1 MPEHKDLTGANL
13 HEPKDVATAN
23 VDEVYV
29 ADGAGSGAW
38 QRTLIG
44 VHGEMVIQS
53 NTTAEVTP
61 TAVDT
66 TLSTDSDYTKIITG
80 WSAGHL
86 QSITFNVDEL
96 VLPYDGDYF
105 ITAWADILLPANNQ
119 RVGIKYAINDTTP
132 YSVRKL
138 VGTSAAAGDI
148 VNVAGTAFIGA
159 ATAGNTVSLY
169 IATDKAGDPTVLE
182 GGICAFMMHEL

>member
-1 MPEHKDLTGANL
+1 MPEHKDLTGTDL

-29 ADGAGSGAW
+29 ADGAGSGSW
-38 QRTLIG
+38 QRSLLG

-53 NTTAEVTP
+53 NSTAEVVG

-66 TLSTDSDYTKIITG
+66 TLATDSDYTKIITG

-86 QSITFNVDEL
+86 AEITFNTDEL
-96 VLPYDGDYF
+96 VLPYAGDYY
-105 ITAWADILLPANNQ
+105 ITAWADISCPANNQ
-119 RVGIKYAINDTTP
+119 RVGIKYAVNDSTP

-138 VGTSAAAGDI
+138 VTTSAAAGDV
-148 VNVAGTAFIGA
+148 VNLAGSGFLPNLNA
-159 ATAGNTVSLY
+159 NDTVSLY
-169 IATDKAGDPTVLE
+169 LATDKAGDPTILE
-182 GGICAFMMHEL
+182 AGICAFMVHEV